1 KHEEHGGSE
10 QSGIFLSVARSHAS
24 LLQIVDSQIKY
35 FTLSQ
40 IYGKVRGETN
50 EKRSFSSLAIPN
62 RILSYGKI
70 VKGER
75 RDKRKR

>member
-1 KHEEHGGSE
+1 MNLYPENSGILRKNAIFASKQRVIWKHEEYSDSE

-40 IYGKVRGETN
+40 IYK
-50 EKRSFSSLAIPN
+50 
-62 RILSYGKI
+62 
-70 VKGER
+70 
-75 RDKRKR
+75 